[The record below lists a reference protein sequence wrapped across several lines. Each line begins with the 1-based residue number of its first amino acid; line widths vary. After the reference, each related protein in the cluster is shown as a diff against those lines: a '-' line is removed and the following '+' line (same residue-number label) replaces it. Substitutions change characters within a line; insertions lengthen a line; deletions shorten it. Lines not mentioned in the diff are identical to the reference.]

1 MTEMINTDLSW
12 EEWGRRD
19 PYFGVIT
26 NPKFRRTYLNEQ
38 VRIDFF
44 ESGRRHV
51 DYVLKMI
58 HTYIDPSFR
67 PASVV
72 DFGCGVGRLIV
83 PFARVAHQVVGLD
96 VSRSMLDEA
105 ERNCSARGLGN
116 VRLLLSDDELSGLTG
131 EYDLVHSFIVFQHI
145 PLERG
150 RVIFR
155 RLLDLIAPVGV
166 GAIHILYGKQIHAET
181 YGMPPP
187 PAVKKQPL
195 SAQTSLPP
203 GADPEMQMNPYV
215 LNEIL
220 FLAQSAGVRRL
231 HLEFTDHGGE
241 LGVFIFF
248 RKQ

>member
-26 NPKFRRTYLNEQ
+26 NPKFRRTKLDDQALTE
-38 VRIDFF
+38 FF
-44 ESGRRHV
+44 ESGYRHV
-51 DYVLKMI
+51 DYVMKMI
-58 HTYIDPSFR
+58 HIYIDPGFR
-67 PASVV
+67 PNSVV
-72 DFGCGVGRLIV
+72 DFGCGAGRLVV
-83 PFARVAHQVVGLD
+83 PFAQIAQQVVGLD

-105 ERNCSARGLGN
+105 ARNCTARGLGN

-145 PLERG
+145 PRERG

-155 RLLDLIAPVGV
+155 RLLDLITPAGV
-166 GAIHILYGKQIHAET
+166 GAIHILYGKQIYAET
-181 YGMPPP
+181 FGMPPP
-187 PAVKKQPL
+187 PAVEKLTLP
-195 SAQTSLPP
+195 AQTSLPP

-220 FLAQSAGVRRL
+220 FLVQSAGARRL

-248 RKQ
+248 LKQ